1 MNKKEINIVIAMKS
15 EAKPLINYW
24 KLKKINNTS
33 GIYTD
38 KKKKIN
44 LIISG
49 IGKKKVKEATNVLAK
64 KNSNSFFLNIG
75 IGGHRDL
82 KLGEIILAS
91 KITDNKTNYN
101 WYPSL
106 LWKTKIK
113 KSSLITVRFPK
124 IIYKPNIVYDM
135 EASSFLKTAR
145 SFVGPEK
152 VQVIKII
159 SDNKDNSILTISSK
173 KIEYWIEKKIVII
186 NKLVNE
192 FLKF

>member
-1 MNKKEINIVIAMKS
+1 MVS
-15 EAKPLINYW
+15 
-24 KLKKINNTS
+24 
-33 GIYTD
+33 
-38 KKKKIN
+38 
-44 LIISG
+44 ISTL
-49 IGKKKVKEATNVLAK
+49 E
-64 KNSNSFFLNIG
+64 
-75 IGGHRDL
+75 
-82 KLGEIILAS
+82 
-91 KITDNKTNYN
+91 
-101 WYPSL
+101 
-106 LWKTKIK
+106 TKIK

>member
-1 MNKKEINIVIAMKS
+1 M
-15 EAKPLINYW
+15 
-24 KLKKINNTS
+24 
-33 GIYTD
+33 
-38 KKKKIN
+38 
-44 LIISG
+44 
-49 IGKKKVKEATNVLAK
+49 AK